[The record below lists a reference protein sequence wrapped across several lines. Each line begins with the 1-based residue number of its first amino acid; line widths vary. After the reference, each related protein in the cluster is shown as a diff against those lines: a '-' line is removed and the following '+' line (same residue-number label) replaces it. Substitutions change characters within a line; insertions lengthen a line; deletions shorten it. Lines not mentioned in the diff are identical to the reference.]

1 MSKKK
6 ILILTASPENHLR
19 LRVDKEIKAIE
30 QELDRS
36 KNRDNFEIV
45 FKLAVTP
52 SDLIRVL
59 EAEKPEIVHFSG
71 HGKETGLVFENEAGQ
86 SQLVSAEALV
96 KLFEKFR
103 NEVQCVLLNACYS
116 EFQAKAIN
124 EHINYVIGIKN
135 QIEDTAAIKFAVG
148 FYGALIA
155 GRTYK
160 DACDFGCIALDLE
173 GISDDLIV
181 FWNNTQRQLRLP
193 ENPPTNHHYLDIIN
207 ALKSGLLVPF
217 IGPGFNLFDEQL
229 TNQRLSEIELA
240 DYLAQDF
247 GSPYK
252 NLVGAPCPLCLVSA
266 DDLPTDCPVK
276 KALLQGN
283 TTACALANEQALA
296 IAKMNLQCLA
306 QYIQLTYGIKNV
318 YERLYEVL
326 RGRYSPSRFYLFLAN
341 LPGKMKE
348 KQYPL
353 PYQLIVTTNY
363 DDMLERAFRAANQP
377 FDLVFYVAEG
387 EETRGRFKYKPF
399 EEKARPIDKPNQLE
413 VIGKAKDCPVILKL
427 YGVVDLIE
435 SQQCNFVITE
445 DHHINYLAYREIGQ
459 LLPKDIL
466 EILWESHNILFMGYN
481 PSDPD
486 LRVIINRIWGKR
498 NVGQKSWMIH
508 QSNPGEL
515 DKAFW
520 NSRQVK
526 LIDSRLEDYCTDL
539 ANRIE
544 NLPPKKSLY
553 ELWS

>member
-71 HGKETGLVFENEAGQ
+71 HGKEAGLFFENEAGQ

-116 EFQAKAIN
+116 EFQAEAIN
-124 EHINYVIGIKN
+124 EYINYVIGIKN

-181 FWNNTQRQLRLP
+181 FWNNTQLKLRLP

-217 IGPGFNLFDEQL
+217 IGPGFNLFDDQL
-229 TNQRLSEIELA
+229 TNPRLSEIELV

-445 DHHINYLAYREIGQ
+445 DHHINYLVYREIGQ
-459 LLPKDIL
+459 LLPKDVL

-498 NVGQKSWMIH
+498 VVGQKSWMIH
-508 QSNPGEL
+508 QSKPGEL
-515 DKAFW
+515 DKTFW
-520 NSRQVK
+520 NRRQVE

-539 ANRIE
+539 ANGIE

-553 ELWS
+553 QLWS